1 MWYIGTCVCLSH
13 HLWDPL
19 TYVDAAG
26 TGSRVK
32 KFTAVCRDCW
42 GQGMQGK
49 WLPNA
54 VARIDRSY
62 YISGLIRQ
70 VPLYWWSH

>member
-32 KFTAVCRDCW
+32 KFTAVCRDC
-42 GQGMQGK
+42 GARECRESGCLMQS
-49 WLPNA
+49 PE
-54 VARIDRSY
+54 
-62 YISGLIRQ
+62 
-70 VPLYWWSH
+70 